1 MSCSHHK
8 SVKNEIRLPYSA
20 DLLKDIQRVT
30 RTPSSISDELE
41 SASNRRLYFSILYQQ
56 YKMLSSH
63 LGTSVSIK
71 FCPQFHT
78 ERLNADTASKTH
90 FLIQGYK
97 IDPIQNSFFPEQIF
111 QGDYSFHDYQQNIHE
126 ELVTLCDE
134 GVSDNF
140 YKFDNL
146 MTYHVNRNDFHK
158 GGAKSMEALLKI
170 PIYAN
175 FYLFRMIQAQAL
187 SYPHNTAEK
196 NLIKVS
202 RVHWFEHYVNEARE
216 VRESLMNNKTVQ
228 R

>member
-1 MSCSHHK
+1 L
-8 SVKNEIRLPYSA
+8 VKNEILLPYSA
-20 DLLKDIQRVT
+20 DLLKDIQRLARAPANIT
-30 RTPSSISDELE
+30 DEPE

-63 LGTSVSIK
+63 LGTSTSIK

-78 ERLNADTASKTH
+78 ERVNADAVSKTD

-97 IDPIQNSFFPEQIF
+97 IDSVQNSFFPEQIF
-111 QGDYSFHDYQQNIHE
+111 QGGFSFHDYQQNIQE

-146 MTYHVNRNDFHK
+146 MTYHVNRTDFHK
-158 GGAKSMEALLKI
+158 GGSQSMEALLKI

-175 FYLFRMIQAQAL
+175 FYLFRMIQAQTL
-187 SYPHNTAEK
+187 PYPHNAAEK
-196 NLIKVS
+196 NLINVS
-202 RVHWFEHYVNEARE
+202 HVHWFEQYVNEARE